1 MSLRYR
7 VATVF
12 GGSGFIGRHF
22 IQRLARTGTI
32 IRVATRSPDRANF
45 LRTNGTVGQIV
56 PIPVN
61 IADET
66 SVAAAVGGADFV
78 VNLIGILHEAGRN
91 TFASVHAELPG
102 RIGRAARAAG
112 TLRVVHLS
120 AIGADTASPSSYGR
134 SKAEGERALLEAF
147 PEATILRPSVVFGPE
162 DTFFN
167 RFASMASVM
176 PFLPLIGGGGTRFQP
191 VYVGD
196 VADAIMA
203 ALNDPGTRGR
213 LYELGGPRVYTFR
226 EVMELVLRETRRHR
240 TLVPVPWRLAGILGR
255 FLGAFPNPPL
265 TADQVEQLKRDNV
278 VSPDAAT
285 LRDIGITPT
294 AAEVILPTYFDRF
307 RIGGRFADQR
317 STGGIT
323 H

>member
-1 MSLRYR
+1 MSFRYR

-12 GGSGFIGRHF
+12 GGAGFIGRHF

-32 IRVATRSPDRANF
+32 IRVATRNPGRANF

-61 IADET
+61 TADDA
-66 SVAAAVGGADFV
+66 SVAAAIGGADFV
-78 VNLIGILHEAGRN
+78 VNLIGILHEARRN

-102 RIGRAARAAG
+102 RIGRAAGAAG

-120 AIGADTASPSSYGR
+120 AIGADAASPSAYGR

-167 RFASMASVM
+167 RFASMASIT
-176 PFLPLIGGGGTRFQP
+176 PFLPLIGGGETRFQP

-203 ALNDPGTRGR
+203 VLNDPDTRGT
-213 LYELGGPRVYTFR
+213 LYELGGPRIYTFR
-226 EVMELVLRETRRHR
+226 EVMELVLRETRRR
-240 TLVPVPWRLAGILGR
+240 RALLPVPWRLAGIMGRVLGM
-255 FLGAFPNPPL
+255 LPNPPL

-278 VSPDAAT
+278 VSTDAAT
-285 LRDIGITPT
+285 LRDIAITPT

-307 RIGGRFADQR
+307 RVGGRFADQR
-317 STGGIT
+317 TAGGVT